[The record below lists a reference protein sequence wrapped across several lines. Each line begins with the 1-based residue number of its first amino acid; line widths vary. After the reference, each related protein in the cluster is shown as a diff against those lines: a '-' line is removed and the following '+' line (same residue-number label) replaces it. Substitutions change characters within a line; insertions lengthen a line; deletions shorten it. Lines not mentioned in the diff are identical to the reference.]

1 MFRALRVI
9 LRTNLAMTPIAE
21 SQATSSPWRTRDTI
35 LWWPFTSLSP
45 DAPSI
50 TCPSSYPR
58 PSDLLKRPLS
68 PLPTLSG
75 EPERV
80 APAVVRNRMREV
92 PLVVAQRT
100 AVPAVVSSPM
110 YLGPDWERSVRAF
123 CAHYAAAC
131 SAMRL
136 REYAQAYP
144 GYLEAARRHN
154 LYAQFGLGVMYD
166 EGRHVAIDP
175 VEAAKWFLLV
185 AERGNPYAQHNI
197 GLMYLDGRGV
207 PHDVDAGVRWIRA
220 SAEQGH
226 PLAQST
232 LGSFYASGAHVPVD
246 FPRAERWFRPASE
259 QGDAHAQYNYGMMKY
274 RGDGIVPD
282 RSGALRLFRLA
293 AAQGHAGAIAIL
305 VLHPETKLSP

>member
-1 MFRALRVI
+1 MGHARIRGSRGWVTARGHP
-9 LRTNLAMTPIAE
+9 A
-21 SQATSSPWRTRDTI
+21 
-35 LWWPFTSLSP
+35 
-45 DAPSI
+45 
-50 TCPSSYPR
+50 PR

-144 GYLEAARRHN
+144 GYLEAARRQP
-154 LYAQFGLGVMYD
+154 LC
-166 EGRHVAIDP
+166 P
-175 VEAAKWFLLV
+175 VRSW
-185 AERGNPYAQHNI
+185 R
-197 GLMYLDGRGV
+197 
-207 PHDVDAGVRWIRA
+207 DV
-220 SAEQGH
+220 
-226 PLAQST
+226 
-232 LGSFYASGAHVPVD
+232 
-246 FPRAERWFRPASE
+246 
-259 QGDAHAQYNYGMMKY
+259 
-274 RGDGIVPD
+274 
-282 RSGALRLFRLA
+282 
-293 AAQGHAGAIAIL
+293 
-305 VLHPETKLSP
+305 